1 MTCESS
7 FSSTTDVASITFT
20 VPGEPRGK
28 QRPRT
33 PPNGGR
39 PYTPQQTVSYENWV
53 KTCAVDHMSMA
64 PPLQGPLSLTVR
76 VVRTRPASW
85 PKKRQAE
92 IWDTRKPD
100 YDNLAKICSDAMNGI
115 VYADDAQIAVAA
127 VFKML
132 GAEPCVEITVAE
144 LPQP

>member
-1 MTCESS
+1 M
-7 FSSTTDVASITFT
+7 ASITFT

-33 PPNGGR
+33 PPHGGR
-39 PYTPQQTVSYENWV
+39 PYTPQQTLSYENLVGWYA
-53 KTCAVDHMSMA
+53 KEAMGA
-64 PPLQGPLSLTVR
+64 AARLEGPLSLTVR

-85 PKKRQAE
+85 LKKRQGE
-92 IWDTRKPD
+92 TWDTRKPD
-100 YDNLAKICSDAMNGI
+100 WDNLGKICSDAMNGI
-115 VYADDAQIAVAA
+115 VYADDAQIAVAT

-144 LPQP
+144 LLS

>member
-1 MTCESS
+1 MA
-7 FSSTTDVASITFT
+7 FITFT

-39 PYTPQQTVSYENWV
+39 PYTPQQTLSYENLVGWHA
-53 KTCAVDHMSMA
+53 KEAMGAA
-64 PPLQGPLSLTVR
+64 PWLVGALSFTVR
-76 VVRTRPASW
+76 VIRTRPASW
-85 PKKRQAE
+85 PKRRHNE
-92 IWDTRKPD
+92 VWDTRKPD
-100 YDNLAKICSDAMNGI
+100 YDNLEKICSDAMNRI
-115 VYADDAQIAVAA
+115 VYADDAQIAVAT

-132 GAEPCVEITVAE
+132 GAEPCIEITVAE